1 MLLCVNVVLL
11 RRNAHGAGLGRVS
24 SNGDGRVE
32 SSSGRVSDVHTSTS
46 RWRHPPQ
53 PHPQHHE
60 RFRSTQTSQ
69 HKARQTRNIKD
80 LIGSFTGYD
89 LKPAA
94 LSAEQKTLTY
104 HHYVEAFKFANGLK
118 KHIRDPKF
126 SSEDVS
132 ASSETLWLNTSV
144 LF

>member
-1 MLLCVNVVLL
+1 MSFCSGGTLTAQDLAGYRVTVTDAWKVPLGEYQMFIPPPPAGGILLSLILNIMK
-11 RRNAHGAGLGRVS
+11 G
-24 SNGDGRVE
+24 
-32 SSSGRVSDVHTSTS
+32 SDPHKHLNTKLV
-46 RWRHPPQ
+46 RHV
-53 PHPQHHE
+53 
-60 RFRSTQTSQ
+60 
-69 HKARQTRNIKD
+69 RNIKD
-80 LIGSFTGYD
+80 VIGSFTGYD